1 MKRKKK
7 VLRIKIHHHER
18 EDDRE
23 IEKGKKRGERE
34 KKEVFRRRQPLL
46 QPFFQASTK
55 EMLCITFFFYTSN
68 SLFSFSV
75 LWRFLFYDSEL
86 CLSLVF
92 LCFLF
97 FFFFESHR
105 MGSKKIDESLKQ
117 LILTIFSINKYK
129 NIFNN
134 VYEFMIDENF
144 CYFWKIGE
152 MVKIKLAKILKS
164 LYSF

>member
-1 MKRKKK
+1 
-7 VLRIKIHHHER
+7 
-18 EDDRE
+18 
-23 IEKGKKRGERE
+23 
-34 KKEVFRRRQPLL
+34 
-46 QPFFQASTK
+46 
-55 EMLCITFFFYTSN
+55 
-68 SLFSFSV
+68 
-75 LWRFLFYDSEL
+75 
-86 CLSLVF
+86 
-92 LCFLF
+92 
-97 FFFFESHR
+97 

-152 MVKIKLAKILKS
+152 MVKIKLAKILES